1 MAARPGLIRRFF
13 GGLWRGVDFTRRLV
27 LNLLFLLVVAI
38 VLVAWL
44 SSDKPP
50 RLQPDTALVLNIQG
64 DIVDEYT
71 VGAQEA
77 AIAEALGRERFET
90 RLRDILAVLGAAARD
105 PQISR
110 VVLVLDDMDSA
121 GLATLRE
128 IGAAVERVRG
138 AGKPVLAWAES
149 YSQAQ
154 YFLASHADEVY
165 LHPSGALLLRGLGG
179 HRGYYKELLDKVGVK
194 VNTFQAGR
202 FKSFGEPFTR
212 TGPTP
217 ESQEADAYLYNGL
230 WTTWLADVERSRKL
244 KPGSVMAA
252 INDLPQR
259 VQRAGGDI
267 AKLALDEGLVD
278 GLKRRDEFRTLMIER
293 GAPRS
298 GDDAETFRQISMY
311 AYLRYVDT
319 PRQGPAVAVVVA
331 QGEIVEGD
339 ERKGTVGARAAS
351 ELIQRARQDDD
362 IKAVVVRVDSPG
374 GSAAASELIRE
385 QLELTRK
392 AGKPVVVS
400 MGDVAASGG
409 YWIAMGADEVLADA
423 ATITGSIGVFAL
435 VPSFSGT
442 MEKIGVS
449 SGGTGTTWIAESID
463 LMRPLDRRLAQVI
476 ESSIGHTYRGFLD
489 VVAANRQS
497 TPEKINEVAQ
507 GRVWTGAQARDRGL
521 IDDLGGL
528 ELALKSAA
536 RRAGL
541 GDDFRVEYIEHQPRG
556 LDRYLSLFFG
566 QLGTVLRDR
575 LGWDGL
581 AQALAGTLT
590 PRAQRELE
598 MVIQAR
604 DHPNRALAHCLCDIR
619 GPMPR

>member
-604 DHPNRALAHCLCDIR
+604 DHPNRALAHCLCDFR